1 MHRLRTT
8 TTDHHHDNDQDH
20 DPTRTTAA
28 PEVFVNPRRGP
39 MPDSWPVDRSP
50 AAFHRA
56 LPGYAPTP
64 LWRSPALAERLGV
77 ASVVVKDESSRF
89 GLPAFKMLGASWA
102 VYRTVAE
109 YAGVDL
115 DVHRSLDDLR
125 RHAPRLPRCLTTA
138 TDGNHGRAVARLAA
152 SLGIAAEIWVPH
164 DMSPSRIR
172 DIVAEGAEVHVVDGP
187 YDLAVTTA
195 AEAAADDVLVVSD
208 TAWEGYTQV
217 PRWVVD
223 GYSTIFDE
231 IDGQLAD
238 HGWPRPNVVPLQI
251 GVGGMANAA
260 IRHVRRTDESAT
272 LIGVEPT
279 EAACTLAALRAG
291 EVVTIDGEFRT
302 EMVGLNCGTAS
313 PIAYPYL
320 AAGLDATMT
329 IDDGWAESAM
339 RLLAEEGHEV
349 GASGASALG
358 GLLALADHPAG
369 DLLHPTSNVLVLT
382 TEGVTDREHFER
394 VTS

>member
-1 MHRLRTT
+1 MQHPRAATGE
-8 TTDHHHDNDQDH
+8 H
-20 DPTRTTAA
+20 DPTRTTTP
-28 PEVFVNPRRGP
+28 PEVFTNPRP
-39 MPDSWPVDRSP
+39 EPLPETWPDDRSP
-50 AAFHRA
+50 AEFHRA
-56 LPGYAPTP
+56 LPNYAPTP
-64 LWRSPALAERLGV
+64 LWRSSALAERLGV

-125 RHAPRLPRCLTTA
+125 QHAPRLPRSLTTA
-138 TDGNHGRAVARLAA
+138 TDGNHGRAVARLAS

-172 DIVAEGAEVHVVDGP
+172 DIADEGAEVHVVDGP
-187 YDLAVTTA
+187 YDLAVATA
-195 AEAAADDVLVVSD
+195 AESADDDVLVVSD

-223 GYSTIFDE
+223 GYSTIFAE

-238 HGWPRPNVVPLQI
+238 NGWPRPTVVPLQI
-251 GVGGMANAA
+251 GVGGMATAA
-260 IRHVRRTDESAT
+260 IRHIRRTDDTAT

-291 EVVTIDGEFRT
+291 EAVTIDGEFRT

-313 PIAYPYL
+313 PIAYPFL
-320 AAGLDATMT
+320 AAGLDATIT
-329 IDDGWAESAM
+329 IDDGWAELAM
-339 RLLAEEGHEV
+339 RLLAAEGHEV

-358 GLLALADHPAG
+358 GLLALADHPAR
-369 DLLHPTSNVLVLT
+369 DLLHPTDRVLVLT
-382 TEGVTDREHFER
+382 TEGVTDREHFAR

>member
-1 MHRLRTT
+1 MPHLRAPVT
-8 TTDHHHDNDQDH
+8 DH
-20 DPTRTTAA
+20 DPTRATTP
-28 PEVFVNPRRGP
+28 PEVYVNPHRGP
-39 MPDSWPVDRSP
+39 MPDVWPDDRSP
-50 AAFHRA
+50 AEFHRA
-56 LPGYAPTP
+56 LADYAPTP
-64 LWRSPALAERLGV
+64 LWRSSALAERLGV
-77 ASVVVKDESSRF
+77 ASVAVKDESSRF

-115 DVHRSLDDLR
+115 DAHRSLADLR
-125 RHAPRLPRCLTTA
+125 RHAPRLPRTLTTA

-164 DMSPSRIR
+164 DMSPARIR
-172 DIVAEGAEVHVVDGP
+172 DIADEGAAVHVVDGP
-187 YDLAVTTA
+187 YDLAVATA
-195 AEAAADDVLVVSD
+195 AASADDDVLVVSD
-208 TAWEGYTQV
+208 TAWEGYTQI

-231 IDGQLAD
+231 VDGQLAD
-238 HGWPRPNVVPLQI
+238 HGWQQPTIVPLQI
-251 GVGGMANAA
+251 GVGGMATAA
-260 IRHVRRTDESAT
+260 IRHIRSTDDSAT

-320 AAGLDATMT
+320 AAGLDATVT
-329 IDDGWAESAM
+329 IDDGWAETAM
-339 RLLAEEGHEV
+339 RLLAAEGREV

-358 GLLALADHPAG
+358 GLLALAEHPVG
-369 DLLHPTSNVLVLT
+369 DLLGPTDHVLVLT

>member
-1 MHRLRTT
+1 MQHARPALE
-8 TTDHHHDNDQDH
+8 H
-20 DPTRTTAA
+20 DPTRTTTP

-39 MPDSWPVDRSP
+39 MPESWPADRSP
-50 AAFHRA
+50 REFHRA

-64 LWRSPALAERLGV
+64 LWRSTDLADRLGV

-115 DVHRSLDDLR
+115 DTHRSLDDLR
-125 RHAPRLPRCLTTA
+125 RHATRLPRTLATA

-152 SLGIAAEIWVPH
+152 SLGIGAEIWVPH
-164 DMSPSRIR
+164 DMSPARIR
-172 DIVAEGAEVHVVDGP
+172 DIADEDAEVHVVDGP

-195 AEAAADDVLVVSD
+195 AESAADDVLVVSD

-223 GYSTIFDE
+223 GYATIFDE
-231 IDGQLAD
+231 IEGQLTE
-238 HGWPRPNVVPLQI
+238 HGWQRPTVVPLQI
-251 GVGGMANAA
+251 GVGGMATAA
-260 IRHVRRTDESAT
+260 IRHIRRTDDTAT

-291 EVVTIDGEFRT
+291 EVVTIDGAFRT
-302 EMVGLNCGTAS
+302 EMVGLNCGTVS

-320 AAGLDATMT
+320 AAGLDATVA
-329 IDDGWAESAM
+329 IDDGWAEVAM
-339 RLLAEEGHEV
+339 RLLADEGHDV

-358 GLLALADHPAG
+358 GLLALADHPTD
-369 DLLHPTSNVLVLT
+369 DLLRPTDHVVVIT